1 MATQQIILREDL
13 SNLGE
18 AGDVVT
24 VRAGYARNF
33 LIPQGKASVATKGKI
48 KEIEHHKRVVD
59 EQVNKQRKEQM
70 QVRDRIQAI
79 EITIPMQA
87 GEEGKLFG
95 SVTTATIAELLL
107 EKGEEIDR
115 RKIDLAE
122 PIKALGEYKVGIK
135 LFRDVVAS
143 IKVSVVAA

>member
-1 MATQQIILREDL
+1 MAMQQILLLEDIPK
-13 SNLGE
+13 LGE

-24 VRAGYARNF
+24 VKAGYARNF
-33 LIPQGKASVATKGKI
+33 LVPQGKAGVATKGKI
-48 KEIEHHKRVVD
+48 REIEHHKRVT
-59 EQVNKQRKEQM
+59 EEKVNKLRKEQM
-70 QVRDRIQAI
+70 RVRDRIQAI
-79 EITIPMQA
+79 ELSIPMQA

-95 SVTTATIAELLL
+95 SVTTAHIAELMA

-115 RKIDLAE
+115 RKIELEE